1 MTEKVVSLSGGLVL
15 GMVFALFLGIGATQ
29 SLAPSAHFEIPSIL
43 QMTIAQATHST
54 STPANDTKPTVNVA
68 TPGSENRGRITR
80 IATLGATT
88 DPVFETTAT
97 TTPADPKNWE
107 IASTPKIENSLQ
119 AANLQHSY
127 IASNPQATSSFAALG
142 QVVSRQGNFSA
153 IIANTTGRS
162 ASGSQP
168 SGVEGKPQTQ
178 GSPSVAHN
186 NPDMDDG
193 PAITPSITG
202 GEPSK
207 HEPGD
212 PDDSSNNNTNKT
224 CDPERPDYRSAS
236 THHGGQSEND
246 PGNPEIFQRGNR
258 PQLN

>member
-15 GMVFALFLGIGATQ
+15 GMVFALFLGIGVTQ

-88 DPVFETTAT
+88 DPVLETTT
-97 TTPADPKNWE
+97 TQTNPKNWE
-107 IASTPKIENSLQ
+107 IASTPKIDNSLQ

-127 IASNPQATSSFAALG
+127 IASNPQATSSFASLG

-153 IIANTTGRS
+153 IVANTTGRS

-178 GSPSVAHN
+178 GCSPSVAHN
-186 NPDMDDG
+186 NPDMGDG

-207 HEPGD
+207 PEPGD
-212 PDDSSNNNTNKT
+212 PDDISDDSTNKT
-224 CDPERPDYRSAS
+224 CDPERPDHRFAS
-236 THHGGQSEND
+236 THLGNQSEND
-246 PGNPEIFQRGNR
+246 PRNPEIFQRGNQ
-258 PQLN
+258 PWLN

>member
-15 GMVFALFLGIGATQ
+15 GMVFALFLGIGVTQ

-68 TPGSENRGRITR
+68 APGSENRGRITR
-80 IATLGATT
+80 IATLEATT

-97 TTPADPKNWE
+97 TTQTDPKNWE

-119 AANLQHSY
+119 RANLQHTY

-142 QVVSRQGNFSA
+142 QVVSSQGNFSA
-153 IIANTTGRS
+153 IIANTAGRS

-186 NPDMDDG
+186 NPDMG
-193 PAITPSITG
+193 EEPATTPSITG
-202 GEPSK
+202 A
-207 HEPGD
+207 EPGI
-212 PDDSSNNNTNKT
+212 PDDSSNNNTNKA
-224 CDPERPDYRSAS
+224 CDPEKPDHRSAS
-236 THHGGQSEND
+236 THPGGQSEND
-246 PGNPEIFQRGNR
+246 PGDPEIFQRGNR
-258 PQLN
+258 PWLN